1 MLAAVMTLA
10 SPVSIIGNLW
20 SETVLFGLPS
30 TDQAF
35 YKLLLGISDR
45 SMASRLGR
53 LLSAVSIYFSEDQ
66 LMCVQM

>member
-1 MLAAVMTLA
+1 MTLA